1 MNSSHYSLPPTA
13 VSDRKAKTP
22 DHPVSFFVRAPQ
34 EMIANNF
41 IIYVR
46 LPYFRLLL
54 IILIYDVFYVRIF
67 VEIFVLSNRK
77 IYNFR
82 VDLQSAWY
90 VFGRECR
97 LYIIKFKAPNN
108 FIGRYLKPYL

>member
-1 MNSSHYSLPPTA
+1 
-13 VSDRKAKTP
+13 
-22 DHPVSFFVRAPQ
+22 
-34 EMIANNF
+34 MIANNF

-77 IYNFR
+77 MYNFR
-82 VDLQSAWY
+82 VVL
-90 VFGRECR
+90 
-97 LYIIKFKAPNN
+97 
-108 FIGRYLKPYL
+108 

>member
-1 MNSSHYSLPPTA
+1 
-13 VSDRKAKTP
+13 
-22 DHPVSFFVRAPQ
+22 
-34 EMIANNF
+34 MIANNF

-77 IYNFR
+77 MYNFR
-82 VDLQSAWY
+82 VDFYGLFHGNCEIRKNY
-90 VFGRECR
+90 DLFNLKFLC
-97 LYIIKFKAPNN
+97 IKESLIFADAVD
-108 FIGRYLKPYL
+108 

>member
-1 MNSSHYSLPPTA
+1 MIVNSSHYSLPPTA
-13 VSDRKAKTP
+13 ASDRKAKTP

-67 VEIFVLSNRK
+67 VEIFVFSNRK
-77 IYNFR
+77 MYNFR
-82 VDLQSAWY
+82 VDL
-90 VFGRECR
+90 
-97 LYIIKFKAPNN
+97 
-108 FIGRYLKPYL
+108 

>member
-1 MNSSHYSLPPTA
+1 M
-13 VSDRKAKTP
+13 
-22 DHPVSFFVRAPQ
+22 RAPQ

-46 LPYFRLLL
+46 LPYFRHLL

-77 IYNFR
+77 MYNFR
-82 VDLQSAWY
+82 VDFTDYFTAT
-90 VFGRECR
+90 V
-97 LYIIKFKAPNN
+97 KFEK
-108 FIGRYLKPYL
+108 L